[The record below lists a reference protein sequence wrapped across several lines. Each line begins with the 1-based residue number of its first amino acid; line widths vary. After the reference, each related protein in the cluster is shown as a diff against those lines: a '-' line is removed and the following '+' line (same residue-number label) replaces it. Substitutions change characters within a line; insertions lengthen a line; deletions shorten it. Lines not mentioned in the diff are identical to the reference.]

1 MSVNRQSL
9 DDLIQSSIF
18 SCSVSIRKGVI
29 YEGELSP
36 TVKRSGYFDALVDIE
51 GFLRDYL
58 RGARPPPQVGGHKR
72 RHRGFKGIFASDRY
86 SGYEFV
92 AGQRSFCLEHLKRD
106 AIKVREDNPESR
118 ECAAYA
124 DAIVPVLAE
133 IMKLRSVFGEDPKA
147 YRRAALDAGRRLY
160 EIVHRE
166 AKHPDIQKHQDVF
179 RDARL
184 RTWQWLIGPE
194 VPADNN
200 RSEAIT
206 GK

>member
-1 MSVNRQSL
+1 
-9 DDLIQSSIF
+9 
-18 SCSVSIRKGVI
+18 
-29 YEGELSP
+29 
-36 TVKRSGYFDALVDIE
+36 
-51 GFLRDYL
+51 
-58 RGARPPPQVGGHKR
+58 
-72 RHRGFKGIFASDRY
+72 
-86 SGYEFV
+86 
-92 AGQRSFCLEHLKRD
+92 
-106 AIKVREDNPESR
+106 
-118 ECAAYA
+118 
-124 DAIVPVLAE
+124 VLAE

-179 RDARL
+179 RDTRL

-200 RSEAIT
+200 RSEREVRPIAIARKVSHGSQSDTGADERGIFMSVLHTLKACGVNPAERLEHALDLYAEDNRTDMFDALFGGLDLNLPVLPRGAIRKLPKAIT